1 MRDIDIWRVATLM
14 IKRYGGDTAPVESAR
29 EEGLNKGLARG

>member
-29 EEGLNKGLARG
+29 EGLNKGLARG